1 MTRYMRTVLATLA
14 FPLMLTAPAIKAN
27 LMPIGGDNRHVESDH
42 FVYIFQQALESQVPA
57 LMKEC

>member
-27 LMPIGGDNRHVESDH
+27 LMPIGGDNRQVESDH
-42 FVYIFQQALESQVPA
+42 FVYIYQQAL
-57 LMKEC
+57 